1 MSSSRER
8 NLLPQVT
15 ERSGLPA
22 ASQRPSICL
31 DSSSLKLLSL
41 MLTLTPRARKP
52 FENTLPKS
60 QQNARFGCPR
70 LSIRGMALCWEAG
83 IRVIA
88 KQFGVD
94 PGTGQ
99 RISRPFEQPA
109 VALRGGVNGSAARE
123 QSLWRGRAARFRTM
137 QPFCVVTMRRLS
149 TRPTDKG
156 GFGSRLGLTPPTSEL
171 LGFSCRGQRFSRPAF
186 ALFFPEISH
195 YRRPA

>member
-149 TRPTDKG
+149 TRPYRQRWLWISVGAYPAD
-156 GFGSRLGLTPPTSEL
+156 LGVA
-171 LGFSCRGQRFSRPAF
+171 GVFV
-186 ALFFPEISH
+186 
-195 YRRPA
+195 